1 MSDDVSREVDQLLKD
16 REKYQHW
23 LSRLESEK
31 GKAPERAYDRVRG
44 DYQKRLKEVT
54 AKLRSHS
61 EAVRDKL
68 RSVEQTVAR
77 IEAERATAAEE
88 LEEARLRRNVGE
100 YRDDNEW
107 SELESRFVASL
118 KEMDRQLQKA
128 KGEIDHLGEIMALVQ
143 SAERPAAPPAEPAA
157 PPVEPAPPP
166 VQPPPQP
173 AAPPPSAA
181 PPPPAPEPAASAPPE
196 PEAADDEGFL
206 SLEEL
211 VLEDRAP
218 EEFGIPPESAASSES
233 MAPMEPAASAPPSEP
248 APAEPGVGDE
258 LAFLESLSLGG
269 ASGGGGSG
277 GEDETS
283 SDSFSFLEQHG
294 SGTPQTIICPHCSAA
309 NDPAEW
315 YCTECGEELPAE

>member
-1 MSDDVSREVDQLLKD
+1 MPDDVSREVDQLLKD

-31 GKAPERAYDRVRG
+31 GEAPERAYDRVRD
-44 DYQKRLKEVT
+44 DYQRRLDEVT
-54 AKLRSHS
+54 SSLRAHS

-77 IEAERATAAEE
+77 IEAERAAGGEE
-88 LEEARLRRNVGE
+88 FEEARLRRSVGE

-107 SELESRFVASL
+107 LELENRHVASL
-118 KEMDRQLQKA
+118 QQMDRQIQSA
-128 KGEIDHLGEIMALVQ
+128 QGEIARLGEIMALVQ
-143 SAERPAAPPAEPAA
+143 RAERPPPPPPPVAPP

-166 VQPPPQP
+166 VQPVPPPVQPSRPPPQP
-173 AAPPPSAA
+173 AAA
-181 PPPPAPEPAASAPPE
+181 PPPVPEPVMPVPSEPE
-196 PEAADDEGFL
+196 PVDDEGFL

-211 VLEDRAP
+211 VLDDRAP
-218 EEFGIPPESAASSES
+218 EEFGIPPGSAISSEP
-233 MAPMEPAASAPPSEP
+233 MAPMEPTASALPSEP
-248 APAEPGVGDE
+248 TPGEPGVGDE

-269 ASGGGGSG
+269 SGGGG
-277 GEDETS
+277 ETS
-283 SDSFSFLEQHG
+283 ADSFSFLEQHG